1 MTSGALTARSRWM
14 SIFLRGVEVWLV
26 ISAIEV
32 LHGIARAVF
41 LQPFVG
47 DLPSRQIGVFTGSLL
62 IVLAARLFRGWIGA
76 DRLSEQVAVGVIW
89 VTLTIGFELLLGRL
103 VLDLSW
109 QRILSDY
116 DIPHGGLMPFGLL
129 VMLLAP
135 MLTASRSQS

>member
-1 MTSGALTARSRWM
+1 M
-14 SIFLRGVEVWLV
+14 SIFLRGVEVWFV
-26 ISAIEV
+26 ISVLEV

-62 IVLAARLFRGWIGA
+62 IVLAAFLFRRWIGA
-76 DRLSEQVAVGVIW
+76 DRLSAQLTVGIIW
-89 VTLTIGFELLLGRL
+89 VTLTIGFELLLGRF

-109 QRILSDY
+109 QRIHSDY
-116 DIPHGGLMPFGLL
+116 DVPHGGLMPFGLL

-135 MLTASRSQS
+135 MLTARIDHSCESTTRV